1 MLKMKKVFKTFM
13 ALFAFG
19 AALTASAQSRKTDVW
34 DFGGVEDKDA
44 VNHITVADIDKLE
57 GLAAD
62 GKFEAGDYVFGDL
75 TLKTDKND
83 RAYYN
88 GAKNYGTQGYSS
100 VQFEDGY
107 TSDGIY
113 YCNGKGGETR
123 RYMLLKNVK
132 AGDVITFYGRASNS
146 SEDLIHFASVNDAG
160 EKTGAQDETAWLNS
174 ISKRFSYIAT
184 QNGSYKVYTEATA
197 AKPVYY
203 RITRTPGVAVSGA
216 LSGLSGKAELRF
228 VVKETKQEIAAK
240 VSGASYSAGLPAGY
254 SFTAVLGGV
263 KGYGISSETKIITIA
278 KDAPAS
284 LKKNLAVAEM
294 KTYTVDGKITGFEK
308 DFKTDNPIKIIMT
321 PPQGSLY
328 LPVEAD
334 VTVKDGEYYFKGEL
348 EPAVAYTASLSG
360 ANDYFINT
368 KTAGNADF
376 TGETSFTKD
385 IEVAK
390 LPVYDI
396 NGKFIGNVNPMPSS
410 IQFKKLEDGYVY
422 PGAAANGIY
431 GAKLRDG
438 NYEVICETENAV
450 TMNHITVNGANVT
463 KDILMTSKDKTVH
476 QIPLKKEIYV
486 GGKKADY
493 KTVKEAV
500 EAAHAMAPKSEADR
514 ITIHIAPGV
523 YRAQLLIDTPYIT
536 LKNDTPSQEVKL
548 TWYYGIGYAY
558 YSCDLTGYYDAE
570 RAYDK
575 FDKKTA
581 ARWGVAT
588 YVKKNAKFFRAEGIT
603 FETSFNKYVTAEEL
617 KDGVEVSGDTIT
629 FVRKLNSD
637 VQSKK
642 ATERSAAICVEA
654 DESEFRDCSFLGS
667 QDTLYTGTGTRQYYK
682 NCYIE
687 GNTDFIFGDGDV
699 VFEECEIAWAGY
711 SDSKNA
717 GYLTAARTA
726 NQKGYLFYN
735 CIISQ
740 NSYNMQT
747 PGYFGRPWGPQASVA
762 FVNTVFSTEGII
774 DPMGWTSMSGN
785 KPGNANFFEYNS
797 IWEGKSVDVSHRDGG
812 KIIADAGAYSPQN
825 YFIGW
830 TPVYYSA
837 PKGGE
842 AKIKKASFT
851 TDDDIN
857 TPYPGHTVTLHYEY
871 SGSDTDSSLIQW
883 YRTKDKKDV
892 LIKQSTGYAD
902 KTYLISTADTGFTLK
917 AVITPMSRGGNA
929 GKQITVNLDKKINA
943 GWSVPSKASAVR
955 PRAEGKVNV
964 FLASDSTCKDYSAL
978 GMWNNG
984 QTRNEGAWGEF
995 LQCFFNGAVSVQN
1008 YANGGRSSR
1017 NFINEGSLEK
1027 IRQQIGKGDYLF
1039 IQFGHNDC
1047 SNGAGYL
1054 EDRYVPLGEPNKKG
1068 IFPINEGKK
1077 VRTPDS
1083 YVDKYGTTFY
1093 SYDCGAT
1100 YKWYLMQYVNVALE
1114 AGATPVLVTPV
1125 SRMYFDGKG
1134 RITPHHDSKET
1145 STKTQITRNN
1155 AYVEAVRQLA
1165 KEKKILL
1172 IDGFEITKA
1181 LYEKAYTDC
1190 GNNME
1195 ARELMFA
1202 GDSTHNNKLGGFVIA
1217 GEFAK
1222 EIKKN
1227 IPGLAPSIIHP
1238 KNAMGEN
1245 NDGKLMFTVDQDG
1258 KMESYDRYWARYEQ
1272 GVMDSLGK

>member
-1 MLKMKKVFKTFM
+1 MKKVFR
-13 ALFAFG
+13 
-19 AALTASAQSRKTDVW
+19 LTAIFLSIVAVFSASAQSRKVDVW
-34 DFGGVEDKDA
+34 DFGGVEEKNA
-44 VNHITVADIDKLE
+44 NNHITIADIDKLS

-62 GKFEAGDYVFGDL
+62 GKFEAGEYVFGDL

-100 VQFEDGY
+100 VEFEDGY
-107 TSDGIY
+107 ISDGIY
-113 YCNGKGGETR
+113 YCNGKGGEGR
-123 RYMLLKNVK
+123 RYLLLKNVK

-146 SEDLIHFASVNDAG
+146 SEDLVHFASVNEKG
-160 EKTGAQDETAWLNS
+160 EKTGIQDDTAWLNS

-184 QNGSYKVYTEATA
+184 TNGSYKVYTEATG

-203 RITRTPGVAVSGA
+203 RITRTPAVNVSGSI
-216 LSGLSGKAELRF
+216 SGLSGKGELRF
-228 VVKETKQEIAAK
+228 VIKETKQELSAK
-240 VSGASYSAGLPAGY
+240 ISGNTYSATLPAGFN
-254 SFTAVLGGV
+254 FTAVLGGI
-263 KGYGISSETKIITIA
+263 KGFGISSDTKILSLA

-284 LKKNLAVAEM
+284 IKKNLNVAEM
-294 KTYTVDGKITGFEK
+294 KTYVVDGKLNGFAK
-308 DFKTDNPIKIIMT
+308 DFKVNDDVKIIMT
-321 PPQGSLY
+321 PPQGSVY
-328 LPVEAD
+328 LPVEINVTAKDD
-334 VTVKDGEYYFKGEL
+334 VILFKGEL

-360 ANDYFINT
+360 ANDYQLKGDIAFEGSE
-368 KTAGNADF
+368 A
-376 TGETSFTKD
+376 FTKD
-385 IEVAK
+385 IEVEAK
-390 LPVYDI
+390 PVFDV
-396 NGKFIGNVNPMPSS
+396 NGKFFGAVDPMPSS
-410 IQFKKLEDGYVY
+410 IQFKNLDDGYVY
-422 PGAAANGIY
+422 NGAAANGIY
-431 GAKLRDG
+431 GVKLRDG
-438 NYEVICETENAV
+438 KYEVIAETQTAK
-450 TMNHITVNGANVT
+450 TMNHIVVSGANVS
-463 KDILMTSKDKTVH
+463 KDILMTKKDKTIQ

-493 KTVKEAV
+493 KTVKEAIL
-500 EAAHAMAPKSEADR
+500 AAQAMSPKSEADR

-536 LKNDTPSQEVKL
+536 LKNDTPNQEVKL
-548 TWYYGIGYAY
+548 TWYYGIGYSY
-558 YSCDLTGYYDAE
+558 YSADLSGYYDEE

-575 FDKKTA
+575 FDKKSV

-588 YVKKNAKFFRAEGIT
+588 YVKKNAHFFRAEGIT

-617 KDGVEVSGDTIT
+617 KDGVEVSGDTIN

-654 DESEFRDCSFLGS
+654 DESEFKNCKFLGS
-667 QDTLYTGTGTRQYYK
+667 QDTLYTGTGTRQYYS

-699 VFEECEIAWAGY
+699 VFENCEIAWAGY
-711 SDSKNA
+711 SDSKNP

-735 CIISQ
+735 CTISADQ
-740 NSYNMQT
+740 NNLQT

-762 FVNTVFSTEGII
+762 FVNTTLSYDGII
-774 DPMGWTSMSGN
+774 DSLGWTSMSGN

-797 IWEGKSVDVSHRDGG
+797 MWDGKTVDVSHRDGG
-812 KIIADAGAYSPQN
+812 KIIADASAYNPTN
-825 YFIGW
+825 YFINW
-830 TPVYYSA
+830 TPVYYKA

-842 AKIKKASFT
+842 VKIKKASFT

-857 TPYPGHTVTLHYEY
+857 TPYPGHTITLHYNY
-871 SGSDTDSSLIQW
+871 SGDDDDVSLIQW

-892 LIKQSTGYAD
+892 LIKQSTGFAG
-902 KTYLISTADTGFTLK
+902 KTYLISTADSGFNIK
-917 AVITPMSRGGNA
+917 AVITPQSRGGKP
-929 GKQITVNLDKKINA
+929 GKQITVNLDKKINE
-943 GWSVPSKASAVR
+943 GYSVPSKAVSIR

-978 GMWNNG
+978 GMWSAG
-984 QTRNEGAWGEF
+984 QTRNEGGWGEF

-1047 SNGAGYL
+1047 SNGSGYL

-1068 IFPINEGKK
+1068 IYPINEGKK

-1093 SYDCGAT
+1093 SYNCGAT

-1172 IDGFEITKA
+1172 IDGFEITKT
-1181 LYEKAYTDC
+1181 LYEKAYSDC
-1190 GNNME
+1190 GNNVE
-1195 ARELMFA
+1195 ARELMFP

-1227 IPGLAPSIIHP
+1227 IPELAPSIVHP
-1238 KNAMGEN
+1238 RNAMGEN
-1245 NDGKLMFTVDQDG
+1245 NDGKLLFTVDQDG
-1258 KMESYDRYWARYEQ
+1258 KIESYDKYWARYEQ
-1272 GVMDSLGK
+1272 QVMDSLGK